1 MCFSE
6 VGVFVADLLGFYS
19 DLMKWAQK
27 CEEAR
32 RCFLV
37 SFDMIFTR
45 ICKMRLRAADF
56 SHTGFCLHFYSRFF
70 ERYRNG
76 MFFDTIFLCD
86 LGPFGGI
93 PAMRRFEAALRA
105 IW

>member
-1 MCFSE
+1 M
-6 VGVFVADLLGFYS
+6 GVFVADLPGFYS
-19 DLMKWAQK
+19 DLMKWDQT
-27 CEEAR
+27 CEEPFL
-32 RCFLV
+32 CFLA

-45 ICKMRLRAADF
+45 ICETQLRAADF
-56 SHTGFCLHFYSRFF
+56 SKTSCCLHFYISFLK
-70 ERYRNG
+70 NDKIG
-76 MFFDTIFLCD
+76 MFFGTMFLCD